1 MGIKGRGLN
10 NIRRNINAL
19 VKDIAGRRAYRAV
32 QAALQEGSLV
42 AALYTPIDTSTLI
55 NSQYREVVARG
66 TRITGRIGYSANY
79 AIYVQ
84 DPAIPQTFRRSTAK
98 KEFLQKGIEDAK
110 PQMVAAIVRELSK
123 R

>member
-1 MGIKGRGLN
+1 MGIKTRGMN
-10 NIRRNINAL
+10 QIRRNINAL
-19 VKDIAGRRAYRAV
+19 VKDIAERRAPRAIS
-32 QAALQEGSLV
+32 AALHEGALV

-55 NSQYREVVARG
+55 NSQYREVVSRG
-66 TRITGRIGYSANY
+66 TRITGRIGYSASY

-98 KEFLQKGIEDAK
+98 KEFLQKGIEEAK
-110 PQMVAAIVRELSK
+110 PQMVVAIVRELSK

>member
-1 MGIKGRGLN
+1 MGIKGRGMN

-32 QAALQEGSLV
+32 QAGLQEGSLV

>member
-1 MGIKGRGLN
+1 MN

-84 DPAIPQTFRRSTAK
+84 DPNIPQKFTLPRAR
-98 KEFLQKGIEDAK
+98 KEFLQHGVADAK
-110 PQMVAAIVRELSK
+110 PQMEAAFLRELSK

>member
-1 MGIKGRGLN
+1 MGIKGRGMN

-19 VKDIAGRRAYRAV
+19 VKDIAGRRAYRAI

-84 DPAIPQTFRRSTAK
+84 DPAIPQMFRRSTAK

>member
-1 MGIKGRGLN
+1 MGIKGRGMN
-10 NIRRNINAL
+10 NIRRNINVL
-19 VKDIAGRRAYRAV
+19 VKNIAGRRAYRAV
-32 QAALQEGSLV
+32 QAALHEGALV

-123 R
+123 G

>member
-1 MGIKGRGLN
+1 MGIKGRGMN
-10 NIRRNINAL
+10 NIRRNINVL
-19 VKDIAGRRAYRAV
+19 VRDIAGRRAYRAV
-32 QAALQEGSLV
+32 QAALHEGSLV

>member
-1 MGIKGRGLN
+1 MGIKGRGMN

-98 KEFLQKGIEDAK
+98 KEFLRKGIEDAK

>member
-1 MGIKGRGLN
+1 MGIKGRGMN

-66 TRITGRIGYSANY
+66 TIITGRIGYSANY

>member
-1 MGIKGRGLN
+1 M
-10 NIRRNINAL
+10 
-19 VKDIAGRRAYRAV
+19 
-32 QAALQEGSLV
+32 QEGSLV

>member
-1 MGIKGRGLN
+1 MGIKGRGMN
-10 NIRRNINAL
+10 DIRRNINAL

>member
-1 MGIKGRGLN
+1 MGIKGRGMN
-10 NIRRNINAL
+10 NIRRNINVL

-32 QAALQEGSLV
+32 QAALYEGALA
-42 AALYTPIDTSTLI
+42 AALYTPIDTSTLL
-55 NSQYREVVARG
+55 NSQFREVVARG

-98 KEFLQKGIEDAK
+98 KEFLQKGIEDVK

>member
-1 MGIKGRGLN
+1 MGIKGRGMN

-84 DPAIPQTFRRSTAK
+84 DPAIPQTFSRSTAK